1 MDTPELKALQRAI
14 DALGSQGELA
24 KAISTPDKVIKQ
36 QHIWNW
42 LNRDKKVPAEAV
54 LSIERATA
62 TTAKPVSRH
71 ELRPDIYPLEEAA

>member
-1 MDTPELKALQRAI
+1 MDTPELAALQRAI

-24 KAISTPDKVIKQ
+24 KAISTPERTIKQ

-42 LNRDKKVPAEAV
+42 LNRDKKVPAEAAIP
-54 LSIERATA
+54 IERATVA
-62 TTAKPVSRH
+62 EGKPVLRH